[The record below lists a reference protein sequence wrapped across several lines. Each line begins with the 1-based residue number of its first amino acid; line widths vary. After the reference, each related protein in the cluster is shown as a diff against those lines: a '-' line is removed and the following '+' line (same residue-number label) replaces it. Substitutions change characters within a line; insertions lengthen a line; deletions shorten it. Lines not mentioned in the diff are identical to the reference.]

1 MEEWFETSPEA
12 TIHSG
17 IRRLAKK
24 LKNGDSVVLDDCNPT
39 EKARSALVSA
49 LRKQS
54 IEFTLEGVE
63 FRPKGGILQCGVS
76 AEFLLA
82 AKAEEIERQRLDLNA
97 HIDISDDDEV
107 ESDPD
112 SGSDDGEENTNKNKS
127 RKGLEEILG
136 SSEDHTKVERRRQE
150 MLKVRIEWVPFVK
163 GNVLSASLIGRFE
176 TFVVFKRNGLRW
188 PTV

>member
-63 FRPKGGILQCGVS
+63 FRPKGGILQCSVS

-82 AKAEEIERQRLDLNA
+82 AKAEEIERQRLDLKA

-107 ESDPD
+107 DSDPD
-112 SGSDDGEENTNKNKS
+112 SGSDGEEGNSDKKCVAEVWRKFWVLARITQKWNAVDKNCS
-127 RKGLEEILG
+127 RFVLNERCLSKG
-136 SSEDHTKVERRRQE
+136 
-150 MLKVRIEWVPFVK
+150 MY
-163 GNVLSASLIGRFE
+163 
-176 TFVVFKRNGLRW
+176 
-188 PTV
+188 